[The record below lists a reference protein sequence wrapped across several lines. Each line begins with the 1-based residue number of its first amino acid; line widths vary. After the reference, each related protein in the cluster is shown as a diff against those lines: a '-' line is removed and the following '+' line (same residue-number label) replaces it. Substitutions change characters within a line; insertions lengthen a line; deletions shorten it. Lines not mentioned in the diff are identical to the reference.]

1 MPNWRV
7 IISAWVPFP
16 EPGAPRRTSRLFTT
30 VLSPVQEDSDAG
42 NKQHGDPNIE
52 PQQRAACC
60 RFAATVRPARKCSPP
75 NPALPQE
82 TAVMPL
88 IKLRLDPEITKKENH
103 RRESDVMGPAGGKRA
118 GNPRGCRAISKSI
131 LDNCCWE
138 EKQRPGE
145 DDGHHAGII
154 DFQGH
159 VLRLAPV
166 HFAAN
171 YALGILDG
179 N

>member
-1 MPNWRV
+1 MIILSETSPPLCSTSAVSFPNGVSRSLSRRRIAPGEVTGMPNWRV

-75 NPALPQE
+75 NAALAQE
-82 TAVMPL
+82 TVVMPL
-88 IKLRLDPEITKKENH
+88 NKVRLDLAHGIEHDAHYDQQACATKKLRRDHGHIQSLAQKTWQH
-103 RRESDVMGPAGGKRA
+103 R
-118 GNPRGCRAISKSI
+118 
-131 LDNCCWE
+131 
-138 EKQRPGE
+138 
-145 DDGHHAGII
+145 
-154 DFQGH
+154 
-159 VLRLAPV
+159 
-166 HFAAN
+166 
-171 YALGILDG
+171 Y
-179 N
+179 